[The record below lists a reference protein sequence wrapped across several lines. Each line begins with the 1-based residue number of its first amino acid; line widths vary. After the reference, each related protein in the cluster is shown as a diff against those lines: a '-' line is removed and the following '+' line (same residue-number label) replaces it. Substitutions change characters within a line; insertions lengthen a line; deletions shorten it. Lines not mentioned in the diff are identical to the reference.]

1 MIGHYI
7 LLEIF
12 LRKLRSEHAG
22 KVWSMI
28 HKKHKHIHKTW
39 SLHATIDCSIVEWSQ
54 FIQFSVHKSNLW
66 AFLEKAWT
74 LSRTLVI
81 TSSSACNIYLF
92 HAEICRYLK
101 NFCCAF
107 YCMKSS
113 VWISQYC
120 ISLYLWCIL
129 IKYLDHILHQ
139 CLIQIIR
146 ERLDII
152 KKYHYHYT
160 FLLYWIINVYITKTH
175 NLSFRCLYLR
185 HHAFVLNNK
194 YMVVRFWYIVHNLIH
209 IRARAF
215 IMRRIAEN
223 ARKPKSDIWGI

>member
-22 KVWSMI
+22 KVWSMM
-28 HKKHKHIHKTW
+28 HKKHKHISYMPYVLESVFRNKTW
-39 SLHATIDCSIVEWSQ
+39 SLNATIDCSIVEWSQ
-54 FIQFSVHKSNLW
+54 FIKFSVHKSNLW

-101 NFCCAF
+101 NFCFAF

-113 VWISQYC
+113 VWISQYY

-129 IKYLDHILHQ
+129 IKYLDQILHQ
-139 CLIQIIR
+139 CLIQILIR
-146 ERLDII
+146 
-152 KKYHYHYT
+152 
-160 FLLYWIINVYITKTH
+160 
-175 NLSFRCLYLR
+175 
-185 HHAFVLNNK
+185 
-194 YMVVRFWYIVHNLIH
+194 
-209 IRARAF
+209 
-215 IMRRIAEN
+215 
-223 ARKPKSDIWGI
+223 

>member
-1 MIGHYI
+1 MSIPWKGMNIEPNFSHNFFKCLQYLFIPRRDMQVLEELFLCI
-7 LLEIF
+7 LLHEKFCMDISVLHKFIF
-12 LRKLRSEHAG
+12 LMYSNQIF
-22 KVWSMI
+22 WS
-28 HKKHKHIHKTW
+28 HIA
-39 SLHATIDCSIVEWSQ
+39 S
-54 FIQFSVHKSNLW
+54 
-66 AFLEKAWT
+66 
-74 LSRTLVI
+74 
-81 TSSSACNIYLF
+81 
-92 HAEICRYLK
+92 
-101 NFCCAF
+101 
-107 YCMKSS
+107 
-113 VWISQYC
+113 
-120 ISLYLWCIL
+120 
-129 IKYLDHILHQ
+129 
-139 CLIQIIR
+139 IR

-152 KKYHYHYT
+152 EKYHYHYT